1 MPMNLQVKLL
11 RALQERQIVRIGGDR
26 LIDVDIRIIAATN
39 KDIKKLVANGEFRN
53 DLFYRLNVL
62 PLKIPPLRA
71 RKEDILFLIEYEKK
85 QFKNNFTLTEKAKNM
100 LVDYDWN
107 GNVREL
113 KNCVEYLVNLDLSQ
127 IDAKDLPFDC
137 QDYNFEE
144 EKEDINE
151 QDVIVEFLEIAG
163 NNIRKY
169 IFVLEELEKGYL
181 SNKRLGRRSLCEIA
195 KKKGIFISEQEIRT
209 ILINLE
215 KFSMVEIYKGRSGTL
230 ITSFGRQ
237 ILKHLKMN

>member
-1 MPMNLQVKLL
+1 M
-11 RALQERQIVRIGGDR
+11 
-26 LIDVDIRIIAATN
+26 
-39 KDIKKLVANGEFRN
+39 DIKKLVEKGEFRN

-62 PLKIPPLRA
+62 PLKIPPLRFH
-71 RKEDILFLIEYEKK
+71 KEDILFLIEYIKK
-85 QFKNNFTLTEKAKNM
+85 QFKSNFMLTEKAKQM
-100 LVDYDWN
+100 LIDYDWN

-127 IDAKDLPFDC
+127 IDAKDLPLDS
-137 QDYNFEE
+137 QDELIY
-144 EKEDINE
+144 KENNIDE
-151 QDVIVEFLEIAG
+151 QDFIVKFIETAG

-215 KFSMVEIYKGRSGTL
+215 KFSMVEIFKGRSGTL

-237 ILKHLKMN
+237 TAKRLTIS